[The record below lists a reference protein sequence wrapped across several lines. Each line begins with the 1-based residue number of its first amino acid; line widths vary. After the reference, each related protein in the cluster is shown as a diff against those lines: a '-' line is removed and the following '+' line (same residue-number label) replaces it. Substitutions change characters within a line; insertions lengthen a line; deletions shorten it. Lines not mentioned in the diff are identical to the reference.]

1 MAKNQVGRNDIWKWL
16 TLILVVGLSGALLFP
31 SKDASG
37 ELKSKI
43 RRGLDLKGGSAFT
56 LGVDEVRLRDKL
68 VERDPYLAN
77 DPAALDAKVVQ
88 TLEGSD
94 DRIVEIIRKRVDA
107 MGTNEPLIQPIKDK
121 HRILVQLPGAD
132 KATRDAARERLGK
145 MAYLEFRLVPKNESD
160 LISQLPDDR
169 APVGFVNAG
178 GKTYRR
184 DPNWYE
190 ISQGSN
196 YLSRLSSFG
205 RVRSAEPVRFILE
218 RDERDPSLYRPRFV
232 SRKVNLTGA
241 DLAHAE
247 PGIAEGLERGCK
259 VLFSLS
265 GEGSE
270 KFRRL
275 TKANIGRQLAI
286 ILDDELVSAPVI
298 QDEIS
303 GSGRITGNF
312 TFEEAKA
319 LASDL
324 NAGALPAPLT
334 ILAESTVD
342 PTVGR
347 DAIRWG
353 SWASLIGFALVAC
366 FMLFYYRYAGAVA
379 DVALVLDF
387 LLLPAALFLVASLLG
402 FFVHDPSMDG
412 GRFQLPVLTMPGIAG
427 LVLTL
432 GMAVDANVLI
442 FERIREEFLRGGTVG
457 KAVENGY
464 ARAFTA
470 ILDSNITT
478 IITGAILY
486 SVGTGPVRGFAIM
499 LTGGVIISMFTALVV
514 TRLVIDHTTDP
525 NSSKPFKM
533 VQFFQSPNVDWM
545 RYGRK
550 TLLLSALIIVATI
563 GLFAY
568 RAATKPSDVLAVD
581 LTGGTSIVYGIEGRA
596 PEVKDVRSAL
606 DDIDNAMVIQYQGD
620 NLMIKT
626 GIASSSGTT
635 LYFNLTR
642 NADKFNN
649 IEASREIAKFDVSSS
664 VRVLATST
672 SVGADGLTNTVGR
685 IVVKV
690 SETSATTKGQRL
702 AEAGS
707 SVAQEVARILQRH
720 NDRFGVVLDDK
731 GVDETIGVE
740 KTIETALN
748 EAFTDSKFTAESHEV
763 VGSMVGQDLRESG
776 TKAVLFSL
784 VAILIY
790 VAFRFRFGFGLGGIV
805 ALAHD
810 ALISLGL
817 YTLLGHQVS
826 LIVITALLTIIG
838 YSINDTVVIFDRI
851 RELLNHDKRMSFYDL
866 CNAAINSCLSRTVIT
881 SVTTFFAV
889 AALFVF
895 GEGSIFD
902 FALTMLIG
910 VVAGTYSSIFIATPI
925 MFWWY
930 KGKRPDLEEDEEKEG
945 GR

>member
-1 MAKNQVGRNDIWKWL
+1 
-16 TLILVVGLSGALLFP
+16 
-31 SKDASG
+31 
-37 ELKSKI
+37 
-43 RRGLDLKGGSAFT
+43 
-56 LGVDEVRLRDKL
+56 
-68 VERDPYLAN
+68 
-77 DPAALDAKVVQ
+77 
-88 TLEGSD
+88 
-94 DRIVEIIRKRVDA
+94 
-107 MGTNEPLIQPIKDK
+107 
-121 HRILVQLPGAD
+121 
-132 KATRDAARERLGK
+132 
-145 MAYLEFRLVPKNESD
+145 
-160 LISQLPDDR
+160 
-169 APVGFVNAG
+169 
-178 GKTYRR
+178 
-184 DPNWYE
+184 
-190 ISQGSN
+190 
-196 YLSRLSSFG
+196 
-205 RVRSAEPVRFILE
+205 
-218 RDERDPSLYRPRFV
+218 
-232 SRKVNLTGA
+232 
-241 DLAHAE
+241 
-247 PGIAEGLERGCK
+247 
-259 VLFSLS
+259 
-265 GEGSE
+265 
-270 KFRRL
+270 
-275 TKANIGRQLAI
+275 
-286 ILDDELVSAPVI
+286 
-298 QDEIS
+298 
-303 GSGRITGNF
+303 
-312 TFEEAKA
+312 
-319 LASDL
+319 
-324 NAGALPAPLT
+324 
-334 ILAESTVD
+334 
-342 PTVGR
+342 
-347 DAIRWG
+347 
-353 SWASLIGFALVAC
+353 
-366 FMLFYYRYAGAVA
+366 
-379 DVALVLDF
+379 
-387 LLLPAALFLVASLLG
+387 
-402 FFVHDPSMDG
+402 
-412 GRFQLPVLTMPGIAG
+412 
-427 LVLTL
+427 
-432 GMAVDANVLI
+432 
-442 FERIREEFLRGGTVG
+442 
-457 KAVENGY
+457 
-464 ARAFTA
+464 
-470 ILDSNITT
+470 
-478 IITGAILY
+478 
-486 SVGTGPVRGFAIM
+486 M

-525 NSSKPFKM
+525 NSSKPFRM
-533 VQFFQSPNVDWM
+533 VQFFQSPNIDWM

-635 LYFNLTR
+635 LHFNLTR

-664 VRVLATST
+664 VRVLETST

-740 KTIETALN
+740 KKIETALN

-784 VAILIY
+784 VAILVY

-881 SVTTFFAV
+881 SITTFFAV

-895 GEGSIFD
+895 GEGSVFD

-910 VVAGTYSSIFIATPI
+910 VVAGTYSSVFIATPI